1 MNFRKILLALAAV
14 MVALSSLAQVEN
26 AGGVR
31 RRAERDKKTEETGP
45 KISDRMQGFFEAK
58 EPHDA
63 DLAYMRQIYRRL
75 DLTQDANTPL
85 YFPEDVIDGQENL
98 FRIILRLVV
107 DGKIPAY
114 EYLDGREVFTD
125 QYKVNV
131 ADMLERFGIYAQEAK
146 GSTEKNPKFVIEEA
160 DVPTGQV
167 LNYYILEKWEFD
179 RRSNRM
185 KTRVEAICPVLNRSS
200 DFGGESRYPMF
211 WVKFDALRPYLAQQ
225 YVFLSDDNNLAQ
237 YSLDDYFNMGM
248 YDGEIYKTRN
258 LRNLSMAQMF
268 PDEDDMKRAQ
278 DSIDNRLRSFG
289 KNLWVPTREE
299 YLAMKEKE
307 AEAEKEKGKAE
318 EGIPERT
325 EVTAAADGTEV
336 AAEGTETKTSGAS
349 ARAKKR
355 STTTKKRTTTGSDKK
370 TNTSKAK
377 KPKVSSGSGSSSSGN
392 SSAAKSV
399 RRRKR

>member
-1 MNFRKILLALAAV
+1 MMNFRKIFLGIAAI
-14 MVALSSLAQVEN
+14 MIGFSASAQVEN

-31 RRAERDKKTEETGP
+31 KRTERDKKVEDSGP
-45 KISDRMQGFFEAK
+45 KITDRMQGFFETS

-63 DLAYMRQIYRRL
+63 DLSYMRQIYRQI
-75 DLTQDANTPL
+75 DLTKDANTPL

-146 GSTEKNPKFVIEEA
+146 GSTEKNPKFTIEEA

-167 LNYYILEKWEFD
+167 MNYYVIEKWEFD

-185 KTRVEAICPVLNRSS
+185 KTRVLAICPVLNRSN
-200 DFGGESRYPMF
+200 DFGGEGRYPMF
-211 WVKFDALRPYLAQQ
+211 WVKFDTLRPYIAQQ
-225 YVFLSDDNNLAQ
+225 YIFLNDDNNLPT
-237 YSLDDYFNMGM
+237 YTLDDYFNLGM

-268 PDEDDMKRAQ
+268 PDEDDLKRAQ
-278 DSIDNRLRSFG
+278 DSIDNRLRNYG
-289 KNLWVPTREE
+289 KNLWVPSREE

-307 AEAEKEKGKAE
+307 EEMEALKAANVAA
-318 EGIPERT
+318 GDSIPERT
-325 EVTAAADGTEV
+325 VVADGETTEEKPIV
-336 AAEGTETKTSGAS
+336 S
-349 ARAKKR
+349 ARKKR
-355 STTTKKRTTTGSDKK
+355 SSTKKTAASK
-370 TNTSKAK
+370 TKAK
-377 KPKVSSGSGSSSSGN
+377 KQPKVSNSSGSSSAANSG
-392 SSAAKSV
+392 AAKSV